1 MHIVIKSLKEYHK
14 KLGLHIDMYHL
25 DSGFWHSAH
34 ADGHCDGV
42 TAANW
47 SASEFH
53 WPHVDQIGDGLG
65 EKVWGQPGEPDA
77 VSWQMLYM
85 GLAGSK
91 FHAARPPWA
100 GGENATGNVYGD
112 ERYPVARPQGGP
124 WPMQDDDFGGQQQ
137 GQVRYTHAHAFWDAV
152 MGYGCESSPP
162 LLLRPLC
169 LPFGV

>member
-1 MHIVIKSLKEYHK
+1 MHAV
-14 KLGLHIDMYHL
+14 GL
-25 DSGFWHSAH
+25 SA
-34 ADGHCDGV
+34 GV

-65 EKVWGQPGEPDA
+65 EKVWGKPGEPDA

-100 GGENATGNVYGD
+100 GGEDATGNVYGD
-112 ERYPVARPQGGP
+112 SRYDVVRPQ
-124 WPMQDDDFGGQQQ
+124 
-137 GQVRYTHAHAFWDAV
+137 VRKRHFCAAV
-152 MGYGCESSPP
+152 LY
-162 LLLRPLC
+162 
-169 LPFGV
+169 

>member
-1 MHIVIKSLKEYHK
+1 
-14 KLGLHIDMYHL
+14 
-25 DSGFWHSAH
+25 
-34 ADGHCDGV
+34 
-42 TAANW
+42 
-47 SASEFH
+47 
-53 WPHVDQIGDGLG
+53 
-65 EKVWGQPGEPDA
+65 
-77 VSWQMLYM
+77 M

-112 ERYPVARPQGGP
+112 GRYPVARPQGGP

-169 LPFGV
+169 LPFGVLRSVVV

>member
-1 MHIVIKSLKEYHK
+1 
-14 KLGLHIDMYHL
+14 
-25 DSGFWHSAH
+25 
-34 ADGHCDGV
+34 V
-42 TAANW
+42 TASNW

-65 EKVWGQPGEPDA
+65 EKVWGKPGEPGA

-112 ERYPVARPQGGP
+112 SSYDVMRPQGGP
-124 WPMQDDDFGGQQQ
+124 WPMIDDTFGGQMM
-137 GQVRYTHAHAFWDAV
+137 GQVRGEKYRLLMIYSLGYMWPCLLAKNLWSTDCCVTTHGV
-152 MGYGCESSPP
+152 TP
-162 LLLRPLC
+162 LGPL
-169 LPFGV
+169 

>member
-1 MHIVIKSLKEYHK
+1 MHVV
-14 KLGLHIDMYHL
+14 GL
-25 DSGFWHSAH
+25 SA
-34 ADGHCDGV
+34 GV

-65 EKVWGQPGEPDA
+65 EKVWGKPGEPDA

-100 GGENATGNVYGD
+100 GGEGATGNVYGD
-112 ERYPVARPQGGP
+112 SRYDVVRPQGGP
-124 WPMQDDDFGGQQQ
+124 WPMIDDTFGGQMM
-137 GQVRYTHAHAFWDAV
+137 GQVRFPAV
-152 MGYGCESSPP
+152 FDRGRAVCIPQRREMG
-162 LLLRPLC
+162 RPISILI
-169 LPFGV
+169 LNVVH